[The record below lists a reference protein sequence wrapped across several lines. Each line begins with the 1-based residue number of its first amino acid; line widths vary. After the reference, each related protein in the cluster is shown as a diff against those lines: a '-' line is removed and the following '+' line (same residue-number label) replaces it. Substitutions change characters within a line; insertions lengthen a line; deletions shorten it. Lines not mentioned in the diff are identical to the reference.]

1 MTPARAFLRTATRD
15 TEIRGQV
22 VREGQHVY
30 NMYMA
35 ANRDEDVFPH
45 PETFDIARPE
55 NDLHL
60 AFGIGTHVC
69 IGARLVRLEA
79 RILLNALLDR
89 FPRFELAAEPVPV
102 RHMIRN
108 SWHDMPVVFG
118 S

>member
-1 MTPARAFLRTATRD
+1 MTLARAFLRTATAD
-15 TEIRGQV
+15 TEIRGQLV
-22 VREGQHVY
+22 PAGQHVY

-35 ANRDEDVFPH
+35 ANRDEDIFPD
-45 PETFDIARPE
+45 PETFDVARPE
-55 NDLHL
+55 NDLQL

-79 RILLNALLDR
+79 GILLNALLDR

-108 SWHDMPVVFG
+108 SWHDMPVIFA